1 MTNTGLLFIKNNI
14 TEKPAHNTIGEDFMA
29 INFIRAIIIYIF
41 IIIAVRLMGKRQ
53 VGELK
58 PHELVITILL
68 SAVAVIPL
76 EDNSMPLANCL
87 VPILLFISMEIIVS
101 VISMKSLWFRNLIQ
115 GRPIFI
121 IRNGKLDQKKLKEM
135 RFTIDDVVDALRQK
149 DIFDLSE
156 IEDAIIETNG
166 TITVLPKAQ
175 YKPLTP
181 SDVELPVKE
190 KGIPITIVMDGKPV
204 NEYFNE
210 YKIQDSEIELILQ
223 NIDMNIEK
231 IMLLTVDD
239 SGNTFLIEKQTNKSI

>member
-1 MTNTGLLFIKNNI
+1 
-14 TEKPAHNTIGEDFMA
+14 MA

-68 SAVAVIPL
+68 SAIAVIPL
-76 EDNSMPLANCL
+76 EENSMPLANCL
-87 VPILLFISMEIIVS
+87 VPILLFISMEIIMS
-101 VISMKSLWFRNLIQ
+101 VISMKSLWFRNLLQ

-121 IRNGKLDQKKLKEM
+121 IRKGKLDQKKLSEM

-156 IEDAIIETNG
+156 VEDAVIETNG
-166 TITVLPKAQ
+166 SISVLQKAE

-181 SDVELPVKE
+181 NDVSISVKE
-190 KGIPITIVMDGKPV
+190 KGMPITIVMDGKPV

-210 YKIQDSEIELILQ
+210 YKIKDSEIELVIQ
-223 NIDMNIEK
+223 TVNKDVNK
-231 IMLLTVDD
+231 IMLLTIDD
-239 SGNTFLIEKQTNKSI
+239 DGNTFLIEKEPKK

>member
-1 MTNTGLLFIKNNI
+1 
-14 TEKPAHNTIGEDFMA
+14 MA
-29 INFIRAIIIYIF
+29 INFIRAFIIYIF

-68 SAVAVIPL
+68 SAIAVIPL

-87 VPILLFISMEIIVS
+87 VPILLFISMEILTS
-101 VISMKSLWFRNLIQ
+101 VISMKSLWFRNLLQ

-121 IRNGKLDQKKLKEM
+121 IRNGKLDQSKLSEL

-156 IEDAIIETNG
+156 VEDAIIETNG
-166 TITVLPKAQ
+166 SISVLQKAE
-175 YKPLTP
+175 YKPLT
-181 SDVELPVKE
+181 SNDVSISVKE
-190 KGIPITIVMDGKPV
+190 KGMPITIVMDGKPV

-210 YKIQDSEIELILQ
+210 YKIKDSEIELVLQ
-223 NIDMNIEK
+223 TVNRDVKK
-231 IMLLTVDD
+231 IMLLTIDD
-239 SGNTFLIEKQTNKSI
+239 DGNTFLIEKEPKK

>member
-1 MTNTGLLFIKNNI
+1 
-14 TEKPAHNTIGEDFMA
+14 MA

-210 YKIQDSEIELILQ
+210 YKIKDSEIELILQ
-223 NIDMNIEK
+223 NVDMNIEK

-239 SGNTFLIEKQTNKSI
+239 SGNTFLIEKETNKHN

>member
-1 MTNTGLLFIKNNI
+1 
-14 TEKPAHNTIGEDFMA
+14 MA

-76 EDNSMPLANCL
+76 EENSMPLANCL

-101 VISMKSLWFRNLIQ
+101 VISMKSLWFRNLLQ

-121 IRNGKLDQKKLKEM
+121 IRKGRLDQKKLKEM
-135 RFTIDDVVDALRQK
+135 RFTIDDVIDALRQK

-156 IEDAIIETNG
+156 VEDAIIETNG
-166 TITVLPKAQ
+166 TISVLPKAE

-181 SDVELPVKE
+181 NDVNIPAENN
-190 KGIPITIVMDGKPV
+190 GMPITIVMDGKPV

-210 YKIQDSEIELILQ
+210 YKINDSEIELIIK
-223 NIDMNIEK
+223 NENKEVSR
-231 IMLLTVDD
+231 IMLLTIDD
-239 SGNTFLIEKQTNKSI
+239 NGNTFLIEKES